1 MAAALTAV
9 HVAWAVTGLGG
20 ETVTR
25 LALRV
30 TLAAAAVLTASACR
44 GAASRSGTG
53 RIERGWALFTLAARC
68 WAGSQAIAAVG
79 ELATG
84 RRLSVPSVADLPRLV
99 AMVVA
104 VMAVLAFVGKED
116 APAARLR
123 GVVDGLLIAASA
135 LFVSW
140 ALVLERLYGSGGE
153 GPARALSVAYALG
166 DVLVVSLLLATA
178 ERADREVR
186 RTWWLL
192 GAGVGL
198 FALSHSML
206 AYAELARM
214 DSLPWTQS
222 TTWLA
227 ACLVI
232 GLAAVTSGP
241 AGVKGGT
248 EPGAGGKVAIV
259 VPYVALGLAAA
270 LALGH
275 HLELRAPAFLAANG
289 VVLVVLLLAR
299 QFLAQLENVELN
311 HRLEERVRRRTAELH
326 RAERHFRSIA
336 QNASEVLTVVDASGV
351 IRYQSASVT
360 RVLGYSPDDLL
371 GRRLDDLLELES
383 GVPAMHVVGSVAPP
397 PAPPAMLRGSL
408 RRADDSACQAE
419 ITVSN
424 LLDDDAVRGLVLTS
438 RDIGERVALEAQ
450 LRRQALHDPLTG
462 LGNRALFRDRLEHAM
477 ARTQRHP
484 ELLAVVMIDLDGFKQ
499 VNDSLGH
506 GAGDRLLVE
515 VARRLQDCV
524 RTGDTVA
531 RMGGDEFA
539 VLIERADLEGPE
551 VVAQRI
557 VYRLRAPV
565 DLDGRAIVTHGSVGV
580 AMGSTVT
587 SSAEELLRNADLAMY
602 AAKSGG
608 KGAYEIY
615 EREMHAAA
623 LERVETESAL
633 RDALRRRE
641 LSLHFQPLVQ
651 LPGGRISGAEA
662 LVRWEHPERG
672 MISPAEFVPV
682 AEESGLI
689 VDLGRWVLGE
699 ACRQGRRFQEAYPTE
714 PPFTMAVNVSARQL
728 TSPWLVEEVRKA
740 LAESRLPPSSLV
752 LEITEGAL
760 MRDAASIV
768 PTLEALRGL
777 GLRLAIDDFGTGWS
791 SLSRLRSFPVDKLKI
806 DQSFVS
812 EIGSSGDDAPIV
824 AAIVSMAH
832 NLNLTTVAEGV
843 ETPEQLACLH
853 HHGCE
858 EVQGYL
864 LSRPLPAEGLLA
876 FLADP
881 GGMLEPAAA
890 AERASAAVVNLPV
903 PRRSGREAV
912 AAVLQEV
919 RRVTGADGVFVTEV
933 TSEGVQEVH
942 FTAGRDAF
950 PEGTRLPWAGSPCRE
965 ALERGV
971 PLMRDVAQRFPD
983 HALVRVAAAASLASV
998 PLLGP
1003 ADRVIGTL
1011 CATSRRRDGL
1021 PEASG
1026 VLLELFARLVVLHL
1040 PSAGD
1045 LPNSRAG

>member
-1 MAAALTAV
+1 MGALAAV

-25 LALRV
+25 LASRV
-30 TLAAAAVLTASACR
+30 TLVVAALVAAAACR
-44 GAASRSGTG
+44 DAAARSEG
-53 RIERGWALFTLAARC
+53 RAERGWALLTLAARC

-79 ELATG
+79 ELASG
-84 RRLSVPSVADLPRLV
+84 RRLAVPSLADLPRAA
-99 AMVVA
+99 AMVVS
-104 VMAVLAFVGKED
+104 VMAVLALVGREGS
-116 APAARLR
+116 PTARLR
-123 GVVDGLLIAASA
+123 GVVDGLLMAASA

-140 ALVLERLYGSGGE
+140 ALVLERLHGSAGD
-153 GPARALSVAYALG
+153 GPARALAVAYPLG
-166 DVLVVSLLLATA
+166 DVLMVSLLLAAA
-178 ERADREVR
+178 ERADRKVR

-192 GAGVGL
+192 AAGVGL
-198 FALSHSML
+198 FAVSHGML
-206 AYAELARM
+206 AHAELAG
-214 DSLPWTQS
+214 SETLPWARS

-232 GLAAVTSGP
+232 GLAARTAGP
-241 AGVKGGT
+241 AGAEGGA
-248 EPGAGGKVAIV
+248 EPGAGGTVAV
-259 VPYVALGLAAA
+259 LVPYVALGLAAA

-289 VVLVVLLLAR
+289 VVLVALLLVR
-299 QFLAQLENVELN
+299 QFLAQLENLELN

-326 RAERHFRSIA
+326 RAERRFRSIA
-336 QNASEVLTVVDASGV
+336 RHASEVLTVVDADGV
-351 IRYQSASVT
+351 VRYQSVSVS
-360 RVLGYSPDDLL
+360 RVLGWSPEDLV
-371 GRRLDDLLELES
+371 GRRLDDVLDVGG
-383 GVPAMHVVGSVAPP
+383 GVPAMHVVGAVPPP
-397 PAPPAMLRGSL
+397 PAPPATIRGTL
-408 RRADDSACQAE
+408 RRADGSACQAE

-424 LLDDDAVRGLVLTS
+424 LLADDAVRGLVLTS

-450 LRRQALHDPLTG
+450 LRRQALNDPLTG

-477 ARTQRHP
+477 ARTRRHP
-484 ELLAVVMIDLDGFKQ
+484 ELLAVVVIDLDGFKQ

-539 VLIERADLEGPE
+539 VLIERTDLEGPE

-565 DLDGRAIVTHGSVGV
+565 ELDGRAVVTHGSVGV
-580 AMGSTVT
+580 AIGSTVT
-587 SSAEELLRNADLAMY
+587 TSAEELLRNADLAMY

-615 EREMHAAA
+615 EREMHAAV
-623 LERVETESAL
+623 LERVELESAL

-672 MISPAEFVPV
+672 MVPPDEFVPV

-699 ACRQGRRFQEAYPTE
+699 ACRQGRRFQQAYPTE
-714 PPFTMAVNVSARQL
+714 PPFTMAVNVAARQL
-728 TSPWLVEEVRKA
+728 TSPWLVGEVRKA
-740 LAESRLPPSSLV
+740 LEESRFPPSSLV

-760 MRDAASIV
+760 MRDAASII
-768 PTLEALRGL
+768 PTLETLRAL

-806 DQSFVS
+806 DRSFVS
-812 EIGSSGDDAPIV
+812 EIGASDDDSPIV

-864 LSRPLPAEGLLA
+864 LSRPLPAEALLG

-890 AERASAAVVNLPV
+890 VDRAAAAVVNLPV
-903 PRRSGREAV
+903 ARRSGHEAV
-912 AAVLQEV
+912 AAVLREV

-933 TSEGVQEVH
+933 TAGGVQEVH
-942 FTAGRDAF
+942 FTAGRDGF

-971 PLMRDVAQRFPD
+971 PLMRDVAERFPD

-1003 ADRVIGTL
+1003 GDRVLGTL
-1011 CATSRRRDGL
+1011 CATSRRPDGL

-1040 PSAGD
+1040 PSSGG
-1045 LPNSRAG
+1045 LTSTRAG